1 MSQQLGRVERP
12 SADQYK
18 NKRKLLMVPLLQPV
32 PSIDNDG
39 TQVLNRYWDQVDQQ
53 LQSLQTQMGNISIA
67 YCENLPG
74 GGEEGLEQLKHVDEN
89 ASNVLSSIISSGA
102 ELQSIEDI
110 ELLSE
115 LIDLQRFLTV
125 PISSQKVAS
134 RMQEWYAESSKARY
148 ENIAK
153 VIDETLQ
160 PDLVGLILA
169 GERHQIQFPQDI
181 EVFYVAPPAL
191 DEFHKWIQQWLA
203 RKQEELSSRINAQS
217 EESSDAPP
225 D

>member
-1 MSQQLGRVERP
+1 MAQQLGRVERP
-12 SADQYK
+12 PADQYK
-18 NKRKLLMVPLLQPV
+18 NKRKLLLVPLLQSV
-32 PSIDNDG
+32 PSIDDEG
-39 TQVLNRYWDQVDQQ
+39 MKVLNRYWDQVKEQ
-53 LQSLQTQMGNISIA
+53 LQSLQTQMGNISIV
-67 YCENLPG
+67 YCENLPE
-74 GGEEGLEQLKHVDEN
+74 GGESGLEQLKHVDEN
-89 ASNVLSSIISSGA
+89 ACNVVSNIISSGS

-134 RMQEWYAESSKARY
+134 RMQEWYSESNKARY

-153 VIDETLQ
+153 VIDETLKS
-160 PDLVGLILA
+160 DLVGLILA

-203 RKQEELSSRINAQS
+203 RKQEEFVSSIKSQS
-217 EESSDAPP
+217 EDSIDIPSD
-225 D
+225 

>member
-12 SADQYK
+12 PADQYK

-32 PSIDNDG
+32 PSIDDDG

-53 LQSLQTQMGNISIA
+53 LQSLQTQMGNITIV

-89 ASNVLSSIISSGA
+89 ASNVVSSIISSGA

-203 RKQEELSSRINAQS
+203 RKQEELSSRINSQS